1 MGTVT
6 QDELRQRLERI
17 AQHESQRRKTLVN
30 KLLLLVGPT
39 RLFASV
45 YRRLGPRID
54 PWLLRKSAGRIATR
68 FYGFPALLLLSTG
81 AKSGQPRTSPL
92 IYVRDGEDFLVIGT
106 NFGTGHNP
114 AWTGNLL
121 KTPQAAIMVGGE
133 EVPVTAELL
142 DAEAIAQHWPKFV
155 AVYPGFDAYRERWA
169 EQQPRMFRLR
179 PTPR

>member
-1 MGTVT
+1 MGAIT
-6 QDELRQRLERI
+6 QEELRQRLERV
-17 AQHESQRRKTLVN
+17 AQHESDRRKTLLHR
-30 KLLLLVGPT
+30 LLLLVGPT

-68 FYGFPALLLLSTG
+68 LYGFPALLLLSTG

-92 IYVRDGEDFLVIGT
+92 VYVRDGEDFLVVGT
-106 NFGTGHNP
+106 NFGTGKNP

-121 KTPQAAIMVGGE
+121 KNPAAAVMVGGE
-133 EVPVTAELL
+133 TVPVTAELL
-142 DAEAIAQHWPKFV
+142 DSEGFAQHWPKFP
-155 AVYPGFDAYRERWA
+155 AVYPGYNAYRVRWA

-179 PTPR
+179 PALR